1 MMLAPSFSVTV
12 AEISERST
20 ESLGI
25 FPLPLINSLWLI
37 DVLSVL
43 QKIHFFEKGILL
55 VSFSLNL
62 PFASFISIF

>member
-12 AEISERST
+12 AEISKRSI

-25 FPLPLINSLWLI
+25 FPLPLTNSLWLI

>member
-25 FPLPLINSLWLI
+25 FPLPLTNSLWLI

-43 QKIHFFEKGILL
+43 QKIHFFEKGMLL

>member
-25 FPLPLINSLWLI
+25 FPLSLTNSLWLI